1 MKTLPCLEAVGAEYR
16 LTFATIHLKCEYMYM
31 LKYIKRKVNCRLCEL
46 TTDMYKIEKK
56 NVKLMSLYQ
65 VVTCIPHIKTMP
77 NKQKSF
83 LYVLALQLY
92 IQIHSAEVH
101 QNINNQCRQK
111 IPNQMHFSVT
121 WPNISRDS
129 FSGRVKHDDPP

>member
-1 MKTLPCLEAVGAEYR
+1 
-16 LTFATIHLKCEYMYM
+16 
-31 LKYIKRKVNCRLCEL
+31 
-46 TTDMYKIEKK
+46 
-56 NVKLMSLYQ
+56 MSLYQ
-65 VVTCIPHIKTMP
+65 VVTCIPHIKTKP

-101 QNINNQCRQK
+101 QNINNQCQQK

-121 WPNISRDS
+121 WPNLSRDS